1 MNGQVTSSPHLHSG
15 ESIRGIMLDVI
26 FALVPA
32 GIAGVFFFGIR
43 ALMIILVSVATCV
56 LCEMLWQWL
65 LKKPIS
71 IGDMSAVVTGL
82 LLAYNLPPT
91 LPLWMAVLGAAFA
104 IIIAKQVFGGLG
116 HNFINPALAGRAFL
130 LAAFAG
136 DMTSWVSASLFGMDA
151 QSTATPL
158 ALLKAGN
165 LSEMPEMLQ
174 LILGNIGGCIG
185 ETSSILLLLGG
196 LYLLARRVIKLRIPA
211 AFIGTVA
218 VLAFIFGTDGGFMQR
233 LQVTGYHLF
242 SGGLFLGAF
251 FMATDYTTTPSTPL
265 GQLLFGIGC
274 GLITCV
280 IRFIG
285 GYPEG
290 VSYSIL
296 IMNVAAPLI
305 ERHTMPRVYGHERK
319 KWPWSKKGGAEA
331 I

>member
-15 ESIRGIMLDVI
+15 ESVRGIMLDVI
-26 FALVPA
+26 FALLPA
-32 GIAGVFFFGIR
+32 GICGVFFFGIR
-43 ALMIILVSVATCV
+43 ALMVILVSVATCV
-56 LCEMLWQWL
+56 LCEMLWQRL
-65 LKKPIS
+65 FKKPIS
-71 IGDMSAVVTGL
+71 ISDMSAVVTGL

-91 LPLWMAVLGAAFA
+91 LPLWMVVIGAAFA

-116 HNFINPALAGRAFL
+116 HNFMNPALAGRAFL

-136 DMTSWVSASLFGMDA
+136 NMTTWVSASVLGMDA
-151 QSTATPL
+151 QTTATPL

-165 LSEMPEMLQ
+165 LEEMPEMMQ
-174 LILGNIGGCIG
+174 LVLGNIGGCIG
-185 ETSSILLLLGG
+185 ETSALLLLLGG
-196 LYLLARRVIKLRIPA
+196 LYLLARRVIKIRIPA

-218 VLAFIFGTDGGFMQR
+218 VLTFIFGADGSFGERIQIM
-233 LQVTGYHLF
+233 GYHLF

-274 GLITCV
+274 GLITSV
-280 IRFIG
+280 IRLIG

-305 ERHTMPRVYGHERK
+305 ERHTMPRVYGYVRK
-319 KWPWSKKGGAEA
+319 KPSLPKKGGAKTA
-331 I
+331 